1 MRSVHM
7 KIGIIDFRRLRAVEM
22 TLQKRSPSIKNAHFW
37 TFQTAS
43 EIPRVTSGLHLF
55 AVVVINVYASEYL
68 PCRSYGE
75 FNRRDI
81 LLLISSYPV
90 PLKLSVRPSLI

>member
-43 EIPRVTSGLHLF
+43 
-55 AVVVINVYASEYL
+55 
-68 PCRSYGE
+68 
-75 FNRRDI
+75 
-81 LLLISSYPV
+81 
-90 PLKLSVRPSLI
+90 